1 MPKTTLDEVFQRM
14 KANLKSRQSSTKDGS
29 EETYECNEC
38 KDKGI
43 IVYRIHKSTEERM
56 KNEGKR
62 FDLAAH
68 EMVREDDFLAG
79 KVCSPQEAKEWKTT
93 FSRQCPCV
101 AERAAQKIQMQ
112 LLSASNISERF
123 KKMTFS
129 SFKTAGKPQVIQE
142 MRECAFEYAKAFQDI
157 KNTDENS
164 IALLGQS
171 GVGKTHLLSAV
182 ANGFIE
188 TYKIPVLYF
197 PYLEGM
203 TDLRKNF
210 DKLPEKMDLLKNID
224 VLFIDDLFK
233 SRTNEND
240 ELKTWP
246 FLQMQEIIN
255 YRYQHQKPIML
266 SSELTFEDF
275 IQMDEAFG
283 TRLFSMCKNFTVT
296 IEKNIKLNHRLEG
309 AF

>member
-1 MPKTTLDEVFQRM
+1 MMV
-14 KANLKSRQSSTKDGS
+14 NLKSLQSSEQDVLES
-29 EETYECNEC
+29 EETYECDVC

-43 IVYRIHKSTEERM
+43 IVYRIHEETEKRM
-56 KNEGKR
+56 RNEGKR
-62 FDLAAH
+62 FDLADH

-79 KVCSPQEAKEWKTT
+79 KVCSPQDAKYWKTT
-93 FSRQCPCV
+93 FSRQCKCV
-101 AERAAQKIQMQ
+101 AERAARNRQMQ
-112 LLSASNISERF
+112 LISASNISERF

-129 SFKTAGKPQVIQE
+129 NFKTDGKPQVIQE

-171 GVGKTHLLSAV
+171 GVGKTHLLTAI

-188 TYKIPVLYF
+188 KYKIPVLYF

-203 TDLRKNF
+203 TDLRKDF
-210 DKLPEKMDLLKNID
+210 DKLPEKIDLLKNID

-283 TRLFSMCKNFTVT
+283 TRLYSMCKNYAVT
-296 IEKNIKLNHRLEG
+296 IQKNIKLNHRLEG